1 MGASREKYP
10 TGEAYIRFWG
20 VRGSYATPYS
30 SQLGV
35 GGNTSCVEVQ
45 ADSHLLVC
53 DAGTGLIPLGKALE
67 SEGLPN
73 KFLIIFSHY
82 HWDHI
87 CGLPFFDPAFR
98 SDCELLFFG
107 PGGSR
112 KAIEKRISQM
122 MKAPYFPVEP
132 AIWMA
137 KVRFIEMPNNHFQF
151 GPIGISYQN
160 VHHPGVT
167 FGYRIHVHGKLIVYA
182 PDNEFTFLS
191 RSIEQRYSEFE
202 VEERALLEQMKSEAR
217 SRELG
222 LLRGADI
229 LIHDAQYTPED
240 YESKRGWGHSCYV
253 DTVNAAI
260 DAEVKTLYL
269 FHHDPTYSD
278 KAIES
283 IHNHALQIIHE
294 RDSPLRCEIARE
306 GETVR
311 LS

>member
-1 MGASREKYP
+1 MGAKQKPWSA
-10 TGEAYIRFWG
+10 GNAYMRFWG
-20 VRGSYATPYS
+20 VRGSYAAPYV

-35 GGNTSCVEVQ
+35 GGNTSCVEIQ
-45 ADSHLLVC
+45 ADGHLLIC
-53 DAGTGLIPLGKALE
+53 DAGTGLIPLGKAFE
-67 SEGLPN
+67 SEELPN
-73 KFLIIFSHY
+73 KLLIILSHY
-82 HWDHI
+82 HWDHV

-98 SDCELLFFG
+98 PECELLLFG

-112 KAIEKRISQM
+112 KAIERRISQM

-132 AIWMA
+132 GGWMA
-137 KVRFIEMPNNHFQF
+137 KVRFIEMRNNHFQF

-160 VHHPGVT
+160 VHHPGAT
-167 FGYRIHVHGKLIVYA
+167 FGYRIHVHGRVIVYA

-191 RSIEQRYSEFE
+191 RSIEERYAEFE
-202 VEERALLEQMKSEAR
+202 AAEHALLEEMKSEAR
-217 SRELG
+217 NRELG

-229 LIHDAQYTPED
+229 LIHDAQYTPQD

-260 DAEVKTLYL
+260 DADVKALYL
-269 FHHDPTYSD
+269 FHHDPSYTD
-278 KAIES
+278 DVIAD
-283 IHNHALQIIHE
+283 IHSHALRIIHE

-306 GETVR
+306 GEIVR

>member
-1 MGASREKYP
+1 
-10 TGEAYIRFWG
+10 
-20 VRGSYATPYS
+20 
-30 SQLGV
+30 
-35 GGNTSCVEVQ
+35 
-45 ADSHLLVC
+45 
-53 DAGTGLIPLGKALE
+53 
-67 SEGLPN
+67 
-73 KFLIIFSHY
+73 
-82 HWDHI
+82 
-87 CGLPFFDPAFR
+87 
-98 SDCELLFFG
+98 
-107 PGGSR
+107 
-112 KAIEKRISQM
+112 M

-132 AIWMA
+132 AVWMA
-137 KVRFIEMPNNHFQF
+137 KVRFIEMPNNQFQF

-182 PDNEFTFLS
+182 PDNEFSFLS

-202 VEERALLEQMKSEAR
+202 VEEHALLEQMKSEAR
-217 SRELG
+217 NRELG

-278 KAIES
+278 KAIER

-294 RDSPLRCEIARE
+294 RDSTLRCEIARE
-306 GETVR
+306 GEIVR